1 MLGTVPRWLRS
12 FGAGGDEAPPPEP
25 ALLRS
30 LSLFA
35 GLPEVT
41 IEELAANA
49 RHIRVSAGKR
59 IIRRGDRGDAF
70 YVIVE
75 GQVEVLFVSDKRCL
89 KTGDFFGE
97 IALLHDV
104 PRTGTVCAKTDVEL
118 LEVPADVFL
127 AAVDGRVDAT
137 AIADSIVHA

>member
-1 MLGTVPRWLRS
+1 VARWLRS
-12 FGAGGDEAPPPEP
+12 FRAGAEEAPPPEP

-41 IEELAANA
+41 IEGLAASA
-49 RHIRVSAGKR
+49 RHLHVSAGKR
-59 IIRRGDRGDAF
+59 IIRRGERGDAF

-97 IALLHDV
+97 LALLRDV
-104 PRTGTVCAKTDVEL
+104 PRTGTVCAKTDVAL
-118 LEVPADVFL
+118 LEVPGEVCL
-127 AAVDGRVDAT
+127 AAVDGRVDPS
-137 AIADSIVHA
+137 AIADSLVHA